1 MKRYTSFL
9 AKASVLGGALLPALV
24 FAQGKITTFEQLVNK
39 FITLIKYVVPLIF
52 AIALVAFLWG
62 IFQYFFSGA
71 EKKEEAKD
79 FLLYG
84 IIGLFIMVS
93 VWGLVRIL
101 TGTFLLEN
109 AQPNLPS
116 LGAGGSSSGSG
127 GSTFN
132 TSTAGGSGVS
142 GGGFYQN
149 GATYPVRPTVGP
161 DSGSSPFDTNGAIS
175 GASGASGTSNTG
187 ASGTSNTGA
196 SGTSNTGPCD
206 SGVCSGDTAG
216 NTSSPGINELDSA
229 AGAFPR

>member
-1 MKRYTSFL
+1 MRDMKKYIPFVGRIAVAGS
-9 AKASVLGGALLPALV
+9 ALLPALV
-24 FAQGKITTFEQLVNK
+24 FAQGKITTFEGLVNK
-39 FITLIKYVVPLIF
+39 FITIIKYVVPLIF

-62 IFQYFFSGA
+62 VFQYFFSGA

-109 AQPNLPS
+109 AQPTLPT
-116 LGAGGSSSGSG
+116 LGAGGSSSNSVFTGGTVNGSG
-127 GSTFN
+127 G
-132 TSTAGGSGVS
+132 GYYEGYPG
-142 GGGFYQN
+142 
-149 GATYPVRPTVGP
+149 GATYPARPTSGSG
-161 DSGSSPFDTNGAIS
+161 SGSSPFDTNSTVS
-175 GASGASGTSNTG
+175 GGASGTSNTG
-187 ASGTSNTGA
+187 SSGTPPNTGA

-216 NTSSPGINELDSA
+216 NTSSPGVGELDKA

>member
-1 MKRYTSFL
+1 M
-9 AKASVLGGALLPALV
+9 AKASVLGGAFLPALV
-24 FAQGKITTFEQLVNK
+24 FAQGKITTFEGLVNK

-116 LGAGGSSSGSG
+116 LGAGGSSSGTSG
-127 GSTFN
+127 GYYQGYP
-132 TSTAGGSGVS
+132 GGANYPARPIPVEGDNDFVGPTQSSSGPFSGQNNGAIPGSNSGGVS
-142 GGGFYQN
+142 G
-149 GATYPVRPTVGP
+149 
-161 DSGSSPFDTNGAIS
+161 
-175 GASGASGTSNTG
+175 SNSECRDERG
-187 ASGTSNTGA
+187 EVM
-196 SGTSNTGPCD
+196 PC
-206 SGVCSGDTAG
+206 
-216 NTSSPGINELDSA
+216 N
-229 AGAFPR
+229 

>member
-1 MKRYTSFL
+1 MKKYTPFL
-9 AKASVLGGALLPALV
+9 GRVAVAGSALMPALV
-24 FAQGKITTFEQLVNK
+24 FAQGKITTFEGLVNK
-39 FITLIKYVVPLIF
+39 FITIIKYVIPLIF

-62 IFQYFFSGA
+62 VFQYFFSGA

-109 AQPNLPS
+109 AQPSLPT
-116 LGAGGSSSGSG
+116 LGTGGSSGSG
-127 GSTFN
+127 GATFT
-132 TSTAGGSGVS
+132 TSTVGGSGGSS

-161 DSGSSPFDTNGAIS
+161 DSGSSPFDTNSAGGGATFS
-175 GASGASGTSNTG
+175 GGNTG
-187 ASGTSNTGA
+187 ANSGQNSGAVSGSN
-196 SGTSNTGPCD
+196 SGPTPVTED
-206 SGVCSGDTAG
+206 G
-216 NTSSPGINELDSA
+216 NGSEPITNP
-229 AGAFPR
+229 

>member
-1 MKRYTSFL
+1 MKKYMPFL
-9 AKASVLGGALLPALV
+9 GRVAVFGGALLPALV
-24 FAQGKITTFEQLVNK
+24 FAQAKITTFEGLVNK
-39 FITLIKYVVPLIF
+39 FITLIKYLVPLIF

-116 LGAGGSSSGSG
+116 LGGGYNTTSGSG
-127 GSTFN
+127 SGSTFN
-132 TSTAGGSGVS
+132 TNTVGGSS
-142 GGGFYQN
+142 GGTYQGYPG
-149 GATYPVRPTVGP
+149 GATYPARPTSGSG
-161 DSGSSPFDTNGAIS
+161 SGSSPFDTNTPIS
-175 GASGASGTSNTG
+175 GSGSNSGSGSGSNAG
-187 ASGTSNTGA
+187 SGSGSNSTEVCPP
-196 SGTSNTGPCD
+196 TGPCH
-206 SGVCSGDTAG
+206 
-216 NTSSPGINELDSA
+216 
-229 AGAFPR
+229 